1 MKFSLLSLISLAIT
15 ASATKDMRL
24 PSSIS
29 ATSSLGQSLLSSARR
44 LEGKDDEESAYTWMT
59 DYSLK
64 FQGCRAHTTVNLE
77 ADGENDVIIQT
88 VKMAHFRLC
97 PSSSCTSRMGSG
109 CSKNYADYIVDLET
123 FSKSYI
129 QSQRRAREY
138 QCQLYMMASCDCQES
153 DDRDDGFNREYCEY
167 DCYANSKKYTD
178 CVDRNPYEEEGEGKR
193 QERFEP
199 ERYME
204 CKELE
209 LESDDD
215 DDADIKYYVGPYCSE
230 KGKICVIAFVMIVCD
245 IYLSCSNLLT
255 KLLHCSLLLS
265 NSLTGSDVYLG
276 LYTDDTCTNF
286 ADSTNGRST
295 YKTLTSTELPY
306 STTSLINNDCV
317 SCIEVEDLNRR
328 QEEQQQQDDVYG
340 DDAEDPDEVSEQCE
354 RLYESSGKCEGQ
366 LSSDLGI
373 EANNNACS
381 YIGGVQFTK
390 SNGVVTK
397 KVTAKDKANI
407 FIGVFATA
415 FVALGAVVYKLKKS
429 VDAREVGDAP
439 IEKKGSNDSK
449 EKPLIG
455 KEDLEETPVDA
466 STSA

>member
-1 MKFSLLSLISLAIT
+1 M
-15 ASATKDMRL
+15 
-24 PSSIS
+24 
-29 ATSSLGQSLLSSARR
+29 
-44 LEGKDDEESAYTWMT
+44 
-59 DYSLK
+59 
-64 FQGCRAHTTVNLE
+64 
-77 ADGENDVIIQT
+77 
-88 VKMAHFRLC
+88 
-97 PSSSCTSRMGSG
+97 
-109 CSKNYADYIVDLET
+109 
-123 FSKSYI
+123 
-129 QSQRRAREY
+129 
-138 QCQLYMMASCDCQES
+138 
-153 DDRDDGFNREYCEY
+153 
-167 DCYANSKKYTD
+167 
-178 CVDRNPYEEEGEGKR
+178 
-193 QERFEP
+193 
-199 ERYME
+199 
-204 CKELE
+204 
-209 LESDDD
+209 
-215 DDADIKYYVGPYCSE
+215 
-230 KGKICVIAFVMIVCD
+230 
-245 IYLSCSNLLT
+245 LT